1 MPRCFFGNSAV
12 FYLPKTCCREKINF
26 MKTLLLENIKT
37 VSGRE
42 SAENASVL
50 LSENRIAEV
59 SFENVKISAND
70 EMKFS
75 SETVIAGFI
84 DVHNHGAAG
93 VDVNTATA
101 DDLRKVSKFLAS
113 QGVTAWLPTF
123 VPDTTE
129 NYQKVI
135 HVIDEVMQTQDSEDY
150 EPAARILG
158 VHYEG
163 IFANKKM
170 CGALR
175 QQYFKTFVSG
185 DELAEI
191 PRLQAPDAIYLT
203 TLAPEIEGGI
213 ELIKELKKQNW
224 IVSIGHTNAAVDVLN
239 EALEAGA
246 THITHL
252 FNAMTG
258 VHHRD
263 IGVAGWS
270 LTNDKM
276 SCEIIADGIHV
287 HPEMLKFA
295 YKNKT
300 AENLALVSDSVKMAG
315 LGDGEYELWN
325 EKISVVNGKTKNE
338 RGSIAGS
345 VITML
350 DAVKMMLSLGI
361 SLDEVSKMASL
372 APAKVLGI
380 AKDYGSIEK
389 GKRADLVVFDEKGNL
404 KLTIIGG
411 RAAYKAS
418 EKLSA

>member
-1 MPRCFFGNSAV
+1 
-12 FYLPKTCCREKINF
+12 

-37 VSGRE
+37 ISAQE
-42 SAENASVL
+42 SAGYASVL
-50 LSENRIAEV
+50 ISEGHIAGI
-59 SFENVKISAND
+59 SFEDAALAAD
-70 EMKFS
+70 EEIKFS
-75 SETVIAGFI
+75 NETIFAGFI
-84 DVHNHGAAG
+84 DVHNHGAFG
-93 VDVNTATA
+93 VDVNSATA
-101 DDLRKVSKFLAS
+101 DDLRKLSKMLAS

-123 VPDTTE
+123 VPDRAE

-135 HVIDEVMQTQDSEDY
+135 NAIDEVMQTQDLEES

-163 IFANKKM
+163 VFANKKM

-175 QQYFKTFVSG
+175 PQYFKTFKNG

-191 PRLQAPDAIYLT
+191 PRLKTSNAIHLT

-213 ELIKELKKQNW
+213 ALIKQLRRENW
-224 IVSIGHTNAAVDVLN
+224 IVSIGHTNANIGILN

-246 THITHL
+246 THVTHL

-300 AENLALVSDSVKMAG
+300 SEKLALVSDSVKMAG

-325 EKISVVNGKTKNE
+325 EKITVVNGKTRNE

-350 DAVKMMLSLGI
+350 DAVKMMLSLEI
-361 SLDEVSKMASL
+361 SVEEVSKMASL
-372 APAKVLGI
+372 APAKILGI
-380 AKDYGSIEK
+380 EKECGSIEK
-389 GKRADLVVFDEKGNL
+389 GKRADLVVVDEKGNV
-404 KLTIIGG
+404 KLTIVGG
-411 RAAYKAS
+411 RTAFKA
-418 EKLSA
+418 

>member
-1 MPRCFFGNSAV
+1 MKTALLLNNAV
-12 FYLPKTCCREKINF
+12 FICLKIIDVKKLLL

-37 VSGRE
+37 ASTQE
-42 SAENASVL
+42 SAEFSSL
-50 LSENRIAEV
+50 LIGEGAIAE
-59 SFENVKISAND
+59 ISAD
-70 EMKFS
+70 EG
-75 SETVIAGFI
+75 EITADERVELANEAVVAGFI

-93 VDVNTATA
+93 VDVNTATV

-113 QGVTAWLPTF
+113 QGVTGWLPTF
-123 VPDTTE
+123 VPDSVE
-129 NYQKVI
+129 VYRRVI
-135 HVIDEVMQTQDSEDY
+135 DAIDEVMQTQDTAEA

-163 IFANKKM
+163 IFANQKM

-175 QQYFKTFVSG
+175 PQYFRTFVKG
-185 DELAEI
+185 DELNDI
-191 PRLQAPDAIYLT
+191 PRLKTEGAIHFT

-213 ELIKELKKQNW
+213 ELIEELKKENW
-224 IVSIGHTNAAVDVLN
+224 IVSIGHTNANVGVLDR
-239 EALEAGA
+239 AQAAGA

-270 LTNDKM
+270 LTNDEM

-295 YKNKT
+295 YKNKS
-300 AENLALVSDSVKMAG
+300 AEKLALVSDSVKMAG

-325 EKISVVNGKTKNE
+325 EKISVVGGKTQNE

-345 VITML
+345 VITMIE
-350 DAVKMMLSLGI
+350 AFRMMLSLGI
-361 SLDEVSKMASL
+361 AFDEVAKMASL
-372 APAKVLGI
+372 APAKVLEI
-380 AKDYGSIEK
+380 ARDYGSVEP
-389 GKRADLVVFDEKGNL
+389 GKRADLVILDEKGNIRMTL
-404 KLTIIGG
+404 VGG
-411 RAAYKAS
+411 RIAYRA
-418 EKLSA
+418 E